1 MLSGSTTSEEVT
13 AVKQL
18 TKAFGDSIVGV
29 LNGFDRIVFQGMI
42 RPLMYPEGAMSFFR
56 RRGILF
62 KDAKNWVLRKT
73 ARLASAVEEW
83 SLRECGERTTY
94 LWSSAI
100 RKEEEARRR
109 QQEKSIQVGLVGTWS
124 CVEAGSSYRL
134 EFAEGGPKL
143 RYVHTRCKHLYTY
156 LDHPD
161 YGFMNIRMQTWFPYR
176 IQIAMNGR
184 EWLVRQLQQAGI
196 GFERQGNKILHVED
210 LDATQGLLD
219 QQLRTNWCSML
230 NAFLP
235 IAFPTF
241 SSTLGHRLHY
251 TWTLWQ
257 SEWASDLLFKDRGDL
272 DRIIDSVIRH
282 AFIGAYPGR
291 LLRYFGR
298 PVRKDDRPRR
308 DMRDPLKTTVL
319 DLDEGCRIRHWLGRN
334 SVKLYNERNVLRIET
349 TVNDPRAFRVHRRKQ
364 GASQSTPKELLPL
377 RKGVADTTLRARV
390 CQEVNDR
397 FSDHVATMRST
408 QPFESILAPFTR
420 RKRRRGRS
428 VRALDP
434 TGKDLALLKAI
445 SDPRFAVGG
454 FCNKDLRQLL
464 AEDPRY
470 VGKTEKQR
478 SGMTTRALRLL
489 RDHGVIR
496 RLPKSRRYQVMLKGR
511 SLVMTLQAALA
522 ASTEELTR
530 IAA

>member
-1 MLSGSTTSEEVT
+1 ME
-13 AVKQL
+13 QL
-18 TKAFGDSIVGV
+18 TRALGDSIVGV
-29 LNGFDRIVFQGMI
+29 SSGFDRIVFQGMI
-42 RPLMYPEGAMSFFR
+42 RPLMFPEGAMGFFQR
-56 RRGILF
+56 RKILF
-62 KDAKNWVLRKT
+62 RDAKNWVLAQT

-83 SLRECGERTTY
+83 ALRECGERIIYLPSSTT
-94 LWSSAI
+94 
-100 RKEEEARRR
+100 RKEEEARQR
-109 QQEKSIQVGLVGTWS
+109 QQDRGISVGLIGVWA

-134 EFAEGGPKL
+134 RPAEGAPRL
-143 RYVHTRCKHLYTY
+143 CRVYTRCKHLYTY

-161 YGFMNIRMQTWFPYR
+161 YGFMSIRLQTWFPYQ

-184 EWLVRQLQQAGI
+184 EWLARQLAQAGI
-196 GFERQGNKILHVED
+196 GFRRQGNKILHVED
-210 LDATQGLLD
+210 FDAMQHLLD
-219 QQLRTNWCSML
+219 QQLRTDWCSVL
-230 NAFLP
+230 NAFVP

-241 SSTLGHRLHY
+241 PSTLGSGLSY

-257 SEWASDLLFKDRGDL
+257 SEWASDLLFKKRDDL
-272 DRIIDSVIRH
+272 DKVVDRMIRH

-298 PVRKDDRPRR
+298 PVRKDGRPRR
-308 DMRDPLKTTVL
+308 EMRDPLKTSIL

-334 SVKLYNERNVLRIET
+334 SVKLYNECNVLRIET
-349 TVNDPRAFRVHRRKQ
+349 TVNEPKAFRVHRRKQ
-364 GASQSTPKELLPL
+364 GASPDAPKELLPL

-397 FSDHVATMRST
+397 FSEHVAST
-408 QPFESILAPFTR
+408 RNSQPFESLLCGFTQ
-420 RKRRRGRS
+420 RRRRGGRS

-434 TGKDLALLKAI
+434 TGRDLATLRGIA
-445 SDPRFAVGG
+445 DPRFTVGG

-464 AEDPRY
+464 IENPRH

-478 SGMTTRALRLL
+478 SGMVTRTLRLL

-496 RLPKSRRYQVMLKGR
+496 RLPKSRRYQVTRKGR
-511 SLVMTLQAALA
+511 SLVTGLQAALS

>member
-1 MLSGSTTSEEVT
+1 ME
-13 AVKQL
+13 QL
-18 TKAFGDSIVGV
+18 IKALGDSIVGV
-29 LNGFDRIVFQGMI
+29 ANGFDRIVFQGTL
-42 RPLMYPEGAMSFFR
+42 RPLSFPEGAMGFFR

-62 KDAKNWVLRKT
+62 KDAKHWVLEQT

-83 SLRECGERTTY
+83 SLRQCGESTTY
-94 LWSSAI
+94 LPSSAI
-100 RKEEEARRR
+100 RKDEEARRR
-109 QQEKSIQVGLVGTWS
+109 QQEKGIEVGLVGTWS
-124 CVEAGSSYRL
+124 CVEAGSSYKL
-134 EFAEGGPKL
+134 VPAAGSPML
-143 RYVHTRCKHLYTY
+143 RYVQTRCKHLYTY
-156 LDHPD
+156 LAHPD

-184 EWLVRQLQQAGI
+184 EWLVRQLEQAGV
-196 GFERQGNKILHVED
+196 GFERQGNKILQVDD
-210 LDATQGLLD
+210 LDAMQSLLD

-230 NAFLP
+230 DAFVP

-241 SSTLGHRLHY
+241 SSTLGHRLRY

-257 SEWASDLLFKDRGDL
+257 SEWASDVLFKDRSDL
-272 DRIIDSVIRH
+272 DRIIDSVVRH

-298 PVRKDDRPRR
+298 PVRKDGRPRR
-308 DMRDPLKTTVL
+308 DMRDPLKTTIL
-319 DLDEGCRIRHWLGRN
+319 DLDEGCRVRHWLGRN
-334 SVKLYNERNVLRIET
+334 SVKLYNQSTVLRIET
-349 TVNDPRAFRVHRRKQ
+349 TVNNPGAFRVHRRKQ
-364 GASQSTPKELLPL
+364 GASKSTPKERLPL

-408 QPFESILAPFTR
+408 ERFESLLAEFTR
-420 RKRRRGRS
+420 RKRRSGRS

-445 SDPRFAVGG
+445 SDPRFVVGG

-470 VGKTEKQR
+470 VGKSEKQR

-496 RLPKSRRYQVMLKGR
+496 RLPKSRRYLVMLKGR
-511 SLVMTLQAALA
+511 SLIMSLQAALA

>member
-1 MLSGSTTSEEVT
+1 M
-13 AVKQL
+13 KQL
-18 TKAFGDSIVGV
+18 IRALGDSIVGV
-29 LNGFDRIVFQGMI
+29 TSGFDRIVFQGMI
-42 RPLMYPEGAMSFFR
+42 RPLMYPDGAMSFFR

-62 KDAKNWVLRKT
+62 KDAKNWMLRQT

-83 SLRECGERTTY
+83 SLKQCGEPTTY

-100 RKEEEARRR
+100 RKDEEARRR
-109 QQEKSIQVGLVGTWS
+109 QQEKGIPVGLVGTWS

-134 EFAEGGPKL
+134 EPGEGGPRL
-143 RYVHTRCKHLYTY
+143 RYVHTRCKHLYSY

-196 GFERQGNKILHVED
+196 GFERQGNKILRVDD
-210 LDATQGLLD
+210 LDAMQGLLE

-230 NAFLP
+230 DAFVPL
-235 IAFPTF
+235 AFPTI
-241 SSTLGHRLHY
+241 SSALGHRLRY

-257 SEWASDLLFKDRGDL
+257 SEWASDLLFRDRRKL
-272 DRIIDSVIRH
+272 DQIIESVIRH
-282 AFIGAYPGR
+282 AFIGAHPGR

-298 PVRKDDRPRR
+298 PVRKDGRPRR
-308 DMRDPLKTTVL
+308 DLRDPLKTTIL
-319 DLDEGCRIRHWLGRN
+319 DLDEGCRIRHWLGHN
-334 SVKLYNERNVLRIET
+334 SVKLYNEGNVLRIET
-349 TVNDPRAFRVHRRKQ
+349 TVNHPGAFRVHRRKQ
-364 GASQSTPKELLPL
+364 GARKDAPKERLPL

-390 CQEVNDR
+390 CQEINDR

-408 QPFESILAPFTR
+408 QRFESILTPFTR
-420 RKRRRGRS
+420 RQRRRGRG

-434 TGKDLALLKAI
+434 TGKDLALLRAI
-445 SDPRFAVGG
+445 ADPRFTVGG

-464 AEDPRY
+464 VEDPRH

-478 SGMTTRALRLL
+478 SGMVTRALRLL
-489 RDHGVIR
+489 RDHSVIR
-496 RLPKSRRYQVMLKGR
+496 RLPKSRRYQVTLTGR